1 MTTDP
6 GPARRGRSRGATVAA
21 KPPAAKPKRSSPQWR
36 RMDLHL
42 HTPGSNDYQEPN
54 ITYLDILRQASA
66 RGLDIIAITDHNT
79 VAGYAAMQ
87 KEVEQL
93 LWLESRGRIDP
104 LEQRQLD
111 EYRRV
116 LDKLLVLP
124 GFEFTATFGFH
135 ILGIFPPETSV
146 SYLEHLL
153 LTLRVPPALLR
164 EGSSTVGAT
173 SDVLTAYHVINEAGG
188 LVIAA
193 HVNSGNGVMM
203 RGLDFGGQ
211 TRVAYTQDPNV
222 HALEVTDLEKR
233 GNQTTRRFFDGS
245 KPEYPRPMRCIQGSD
260 AHRLIRESA
269 ASPYLGVGD
278 RITEILL
285 EDLSFDALARVIR
298 GNDHSLTRPWRGT
311 AKAVDFVQLARE
323 EGESL
328 VQAFHPSI
336 SQRGGHLDA
345 ILRDIG
351 AMANTNGGTL
361 YIGVPA
367 DPKAKPEGVRET
379 PKAIETLRA
388 AIAKRFSP
396 EPPAQIDSLPTQG
409 ATVMRVTVM
418 PGADAP
424 YALDNSL
431 FYVRDETETTLAVR
445 DEIVQLVER
454 GLARRAGQPAP
465 VAPVATPA
473 APPPQA
479 APPPAPREETRR
491 RSSRSAASTPAEK
504 PPPTST
510 PANGRGGV
518 ERPRTGVE
526 IVESQERDGT
536 IYHTL
541 RDLRSGNLINNV
553 TRSSARRLWHYAIT
567 QAETAPPDM
576 SAQQWR
582 GNVAVLN
589 RRPKGNSALYDLI
602 VRDDEGLHVYYGVTD
617 SGLSEE
623 WLALVEEPRRE

>member
-1 MTTDP
+1 MTNDP
-6 GPARRGRSRGATVAA
+6 GSTQRGRSRGATQSARPVAA
-21 KPPAAKPKRSSPQWR
+21 RPPKRPSPQWR

-42 HTPGSNDYQEPN
+42 HTPGSNDYQEPY
-54 ITYLDILRQASA
+54 ISYLDILRQASA

-135 ILGIFPPETSV
+135 ILGIFPPETPV

-269 ASPYLGVGD
+269 TSPYLGVGD
-278 RITEILL
+278 RVTEVLL
-285 EDLSFDALARVIR
+285 DEVSFEALAGVIR
-298 GNDHSLTRPWRGT
+298 GNDHSLTRPYRGT

-328 VQAFHPSI
+328 VQAFHPTMN
-336 SQRGGHLDA
+336 QRGGHLDN
-345 ILRDIG
+345 ILRDIC
-351 AMANTNGGTL
+351 AMANTNGGTI

-367 DPKAKPEGVRET
+367 DAKAKPEGVRE
-379 PKAIETLRA
+379 PARAIEALRTTL
-388 AIAKRFSP
+388 AKRFSP
-396 EPPAQIDSLPTQG
+396 EPPVQIDSLPTQG
-409 ATVMRVTVM
+409 TTVVRVTVT
-418 PGADAP
+418 PGPDAP
-424 YALDNSL
+424 YAIDSNL

-454 GLARRAGQPAP
+454 GLERRAG
-465 VAPVATPA
+465 VAATPA
-473 APPPQA
+473 EGPARVAPTPAPAAA
-479 APPPAPREETRR
+479 APRADRR
-491 RSSRSAASTPAEK
+491 RSEAARATPAEK
-504 PPPTST
+504 PPPANP
-510 PANGRGGV
+510 PATNGKR

-567 QAETAPPDM
+567 QAETAPPDLG
-576 SAQQWR
+576 SVQWR
-582 GNVAVLN
+582 QNVAVLN
-589 RRPKGNSALYDLI
+589 RRPKGNSALYDLA
-602 VRDDEGLHVYYGVTD
+602 VRDDDGIHVYYGVTD